1 MDYILGCLLHL
12 QIASSPD
19 SSENSSLTQSVDISA
34 MTSTQKVKMGM
45 AAAFK
50 KLPWTI
56 GQDLIDQL
64 TPENIAMMA
73 LFIGLAGGG

>member
-1 MDYILGCLLHL
+1 
-12 QIASSPD
+12 
-19 SSENSSLTQSVDISA
+19 
-34 MTSTQKVKMGM
+34 M